1 MRLFC
6 VFFGRD
12 KTMSLMDASFIP
24 SEDAGLLNA
33 VPSYLSIGDMFKASP
48 VVEGVDRFIYLEAS
62 NEALDQQNE
71 IVLAKAL
78 ADSSDY
84 YLKFGNL
91 DIDHYTQ
98 IGARSGIPNYEL
110 FEIGR
115 PVEVAVRGGSTFVKG
130 HIYSGTG
137 QAAEKANAFW
147 SSLVD
152 VTPAQRWYPS
162 VGGSVIAKSIVI
174 DPATKNKR
182 AVINKVRWSNI
193 GFSKT
198 PVNANLSTVS
208 TIPFGALAKSM
219 TAGGWDFIKAIE
231 AGYGTDAAAL
241 SGGGALRKQSLEP
254 ALLSYWDFRDRLAD
268 LISHGRVSAGKPA
281 QLIKLAQERFG
292 MSVDVAAAS
301 VERFLGDLQ
310 MSLKERR

>member
-1 MRLFC
+1 
-6 VFFGRD
+6 
-12 KTMSLMDASFIP
+12 MDASFIP
-24 SEDAGLLNA
+24 VEDAGLLAA
-33 VPSYLSIGDMFKASP
+33 VPAYLSIGDMFKASP
-48 VVEGVDRFIYLEAS
+48 VVEGGDRFIYLEAS
-62 NEALDQQNE
+62 NETLDQQNE

-78 ADSSDY
+78 SDSSDY

-98 IGARSGIPNYEL
+98 IGARSGIPNYEM

-152 VTPAQRWYPS
+152 VKPAQRWYPS
-162 VGGSVIAKSIVI
+162 VGGAVIAKSIVI
-174 DPATKNKR
+174 DPETKNKK

-208 TIPFGALAKSM
+208 TIPFGALAKSLCVD
-219 TAGGWDFIKAIE
+219 GGWDFLKAVE
-231 AGYGTDAAAL
+231 AGYGTDSASL

-254 ALLSYWDFRDRLAD
+254 NLLSYWDFRDRLSD
-268 LISHGRVSAGKPA
+268 LISKGSVSAGKPA
-281 QLIKLAQERFG
+281 ELVKVAHERFG
-292 MSVDVAAAS
+292 MSADVAAAS
-301 VERFLGDLQ
+301 VERFLSDLQ
-310 MSLKERR
+310 MGLKERR